1 MVTKDV
7 EYNTEGEIVI
17 LELFIVGAA
26 AVVVLALTLTPP
38 PIVLMLLAVT
48 VKVQGPEPVTE
59 SWVPLVMVVGPGGA
73 PALDEVQV
81 YVTPIPTP
89 PVQVR
94 VTLLE
99 AYELDSTNAV
109 GIFTTP
115 V

>member
-1 MVTKDV
+1 M
-7 EYNTEGEIVI
+7 
-17 LELFIVGAA
+17 
-26 AVVVLALTLTPP
+26 
-38 PIVLMLLAVT
+38 AVT

-94 VTLLE
+94 VTLPVPEL
-99 AYELDSTNAV
+99 YELDSTNAV